1 LDATAA
7 SIWSLSFTSF
17 SMDIVLSAICFS
29 PAVANQTGIGAA
41 LSMGGKAYMPSGA
54 HGSGEIH
61 KM

>member
-1 LDATAA
+1 
-7 SIWSLSFTSF
+7 
-17 SMDIVLSAICFS
+17 MDIVLSAICFS